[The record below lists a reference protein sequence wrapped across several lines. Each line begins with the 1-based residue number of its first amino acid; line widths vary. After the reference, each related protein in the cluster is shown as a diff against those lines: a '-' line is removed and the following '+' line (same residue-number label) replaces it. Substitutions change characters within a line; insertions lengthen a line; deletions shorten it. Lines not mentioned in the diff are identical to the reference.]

1 MKSGTTG
8 QIERCFASGER
19 AQHSILQGVQ
29 GLLVVGV
36 GLVHSAPA
44 RAVARAAQSSL
55 ESTGFGL
62 HRASAPLRHAATASS
77 AASARTVPVC
87 RDGRPVHDDR
97 AAPEPPPPPGSD
109 SPIRSYS
116 QCGSIPD
123 HPLQVSVLPI
133 GGAAKAKQPGP
144 AGPRRCFRTSLTVA
158 TAAPLR
164 VLQRSAAHA
173 ANLAQDL
180 SEFSPAGAA
189 PMRARKSAPVSHC
202 TSQSPMSARRSA
214 SVIGAN
220 SSARSSAVA
229 TPWTTRPLVP
239 PTSYSRPP
247 TSVSA
252 ATPPRSAP
260 AAARSAASSPRTPAA
275 PAGPGSYAASIS
287 ATRATSRGDR
297 LCSNPITVLFRL
309 RLGKSSAC
317 TRRSATSW
325 RC

>member
-1 MKSGTTG
+1 M
-8 QIERCFASGER
+8 
-19 AQHSILQGVQ
+19 
-29 GLLVVGV
+29 
-36 GLVHSAPA
+36 HSAPA
-44 RAVARAAQSSL
+44 RAVARAAQSSP

-164 VLQRSAAHA
+164 VLRRSAAHD

-202 TSQSPMSARRSA
+202 TSQSPIVGQTLRVGDRRQQLRQEFGGGHSLDHSAARSTNGILTSSNFRISGNSTPLGTSRCTICRIQSANARRSC
-214 SVIGAN
+214 
-220 SSARSSAVA
+220 RS
-229 TPWTTRPLVP
+229 
-239 PTSYSRPP
+239 
-247 TSVSA
+247 
-252 ATPPRSAP
+252 
-260 AAARSAASSPRTPAA
+260 
-275 PAGPGSYAASIS
+275 GSYAASIS
-287 ATRATSRGDR
+287 ATRAVRRGRWWRRDPTGAEQGAGDRATSAPGARGGGRARYHRRGDAAHAW
-297 LCSNPITVLFRL
+297 
-309 RLGKSSAC
+309 G
-317 TRRSATSW
+317 
-325 RC
+325 